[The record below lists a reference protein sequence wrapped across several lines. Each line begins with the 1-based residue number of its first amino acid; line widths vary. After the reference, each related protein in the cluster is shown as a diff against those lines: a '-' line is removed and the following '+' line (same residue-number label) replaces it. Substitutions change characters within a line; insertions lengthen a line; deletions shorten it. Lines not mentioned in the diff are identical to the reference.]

1 MAYRN
6 HLLLFSGKKRRL
18 TVFTR
23 SKSKRKAGRART
35 GSAVVDV
42 VLVQGQVGRV
52 VVDEVLE
59 RVAADADV
67 QSVAD
72 NSELVSIR
80 KRRAD
85 RSITA
90 GQPKREQEKR
100 TPTHRQRTPSQF
112 ESSDASVESRPSS
125 DAPAGARSSTE
136 SWTRSG

>member
-42 VLVQGQVGRV
+42 VLVQGQVGR